1 MNIMDIFKSKTLK
14 FKRSSIHDGESL
26 WCGTC
31 SHQWIYNSKT
41 DIRRCPECG
50 NMAWKYAVEPV
61 DYE

>member
-1 MNIMDIFKSKTLK
+1 MSIMDIFKSKTMK
-14 FKRSSIHDGESL
+14 PKRSSIREGESL

-31 SHQWIYNSKT
+31 SHQWRYNRQT

-50 NMAWKYAVEPV
+50 NVAWKYAVEPV